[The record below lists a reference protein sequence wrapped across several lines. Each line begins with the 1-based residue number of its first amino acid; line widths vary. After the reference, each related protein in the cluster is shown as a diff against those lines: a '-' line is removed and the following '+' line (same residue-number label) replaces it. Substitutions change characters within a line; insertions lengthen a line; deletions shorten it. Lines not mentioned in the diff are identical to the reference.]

1 MKVLIVEDEKNLV
14 ASLRKGLTAEGFAV
28 DVAMDGESGLWMASE
43 NSYDV
48 IVLDVMLPVMN
59 GFEVCAK
66 LRDQGVWSPILILT
80 ARDAVTDETQS
91 LDIGADDYLSK
102 PFSFM
107 VLLARIRALL
117 RRGSEPRP
125 TVLESGALRVDPAA
139 RRCWIGDSEIELTS
153 REFSVLEYLA
163 RQIGSVVSKLDIL
176 ENVWD
181 FAFDGDPNI
190 VEVYIRHLRKKL
202 ELPRERVSIVTVRGA
217 GYRLDTQFG

>member
-43 NSYDV
+43 NSYDAV
-48 IVLDVMLPVMN
+48 ILDVMLPVMN
-59 GFEVCAK
+59 GFDVCSR
-66 LRDQGVWSPILILT
+66 LRDQGVWAPILILT
-80 ARDAVTDETQS
+80 ARDAVADETRS

-125 TVLESGALRVDPAA
+125 TALESGALRIDPAA
-139 RRCWIGDSEIELTS
+139 RRCWIADPEVVLTS
-153 REFSVLEYLA
+153 REFSVLEYMV
-163 RQIGSVVSKLDIL
+163 RQADSVVSKLDIL

-190 VEVYIRHLRKKL
+190 VEVYIRHLRRKL
-202 ELPRERVSIVTVRGA
+202 GLPRDRVSIVTVRGA
-217 GYRLDTQFG
+217 GYRLDTQVG